1 MNVTQ
6 ERNRQISLFEGERLN
21 LKGAI
26 ELSIASLGQYAD
38 RYAHWAIAYSGGK
51 DSSATATFVA
61 WALRTGQ
68 VKRPQSIKVLY
79 ADTRQELPPLQSTAV
94 RLLRRF
100 ESEGIETQMVLP
112 EMDSRFYVYMLGY
125 GVPPPSNRFRW
136 CTSKLKVEP
145 MMAALQARYKAS
157 GERLLSITGVR
168 LGESAARDQR
178 IAVSCSKD
186 SGECGQGW
194 FHIASG
200 EAIAD
205 TLAPL
210 VHWRLCHIYDWL
222 YFEQPRHGYEEVV
235 GIADV
240 YGDGDV
246 RTGCIGCPLTSR
258 DKALEALVQREE
270 WGYLSPLLELKPMF
284 REMKKARNRK
294 RKAEPEALKGGGY
307 SQSGQ
312 RMGPLTMEAR
322 ARFLDTVLNIQAR
335 CNAEADGQP
344 KIDLINAEELARIN
358 EMWALD
364 MWPRKWSADDINAD
378 VPLDDIRVLGGDL
391 IVQPLMV

>member
-1 MNVTQ
+1 VTF
-6 ERNRQISLFEGERLN
+6 L
-21 LKGAI
+21 
-26 ELSIASLGQYAD
+26 
-38 RYAHWAIAYSGGK
+38 
-51 DSSATATFVA
+51 A

-68 VKRPQSIKVLY
+68 VARPMSLKVLY
-79 ADTRQELPPLQSTAV
+79 ADTRQELPPLQATAV
-94 RLLRRF
+94 KLLQRLER
-100 ESEGIETQMVLP
+100 EGIETQMVLP
-112 EMDSRFYVYMLGY
+112 EMDDRFYVYMLGY

-136 CTSKLKVEP
+136 CTPKLKVEP
-145 MMAALQARYKAS
+145 MMRALQARYESA

-194 FHIASG
+194 FHVASG

-210 VHWRLCHIYDWL
+210 VHWRLCHVYDWL
-222 YFEQPRHGYEEVV
+222 YFEQPRHGYDEVI

-246 RTGCIGCPLTSR
+246 RTGCIGCPLASR
-258 DKALEALVQREE
+258 DNALEALVKRPE

-307 SQSGQ
+307 AKNGQ
-312 RMGPLTMEAR
+312 RMGPLTMAAR
-322 ARFLDTVLNIQAR
+322 GEFFEQVLEIQGR
-335 CNAEADGQP
+335 CNAGRGNQP
-344 KIDLINAEELARIN
+344 VIDLINEAEQGRIR
-358 EMWALD
+358 EMWAGD
-364 MWPRKWSADDINAD
+364 MWPRKWSADDIDAD
-378 VPLDDIRVLGGDL
+378 VPIADIRALGNEL
-391 IVQPLMV
+391 IYQPLMV

>member
-1 MNVTQ
+1 MTTK
-6 ERNRQISLFEGERLN
+6 RQMSLFEGERLN

-26 ELSIASLGQYAD
+26 QLSLDSLRAYAD
-38 RYAHWAIAYSGGK
+38 RYEHWAIAYSGGK

-61 WALRTGQ
+61 WALREGL
-68 VKRPQSIKVLY
+68 VARPKSIKVLY
-79 ADTRQELPPLQSTAV
+79 ADTRQELPPLQATAV
-94 RLLRRF
+94 RLLRRL

-112 EMDSRFYVYMLGY
+112 EMDNRFYVYMLGY

-136 CTSKLKVEP
+136 CTPKLKVEP
-145 MMAALQARYKAS
+145 MMAALQSRYESA

-168 LGESAARDQR
+168 MGESAARDQR
-178 IAVSCSKD
+178 IALSCSKD

-210 VHWRLCHIYDWL
+210 VHWRLCHVYDWL
-222 YFEQPRHGYEEVV
+222 YFEQPRHGYEEVI

-246 RTGCIGCPLTSR
+246 RTGCIGCPLASR
-258 DKALEALVQREE
+258 DNALEALVKRDD
-270 WGYLSPLLELKPMF
+270 WAYLSPLLELKPMF

-294 RKAEPEALKGGGY
+294 RKASPEQLKGGGY
-307 SQSGQ
+307 AKNGQ

-322 ARFLDTVLNIQAR
+322 ESFLGQVLDIQGR
-335 CNAEADGQP
+335 CNAGRGDQP
-344 KIDLINAEELARIN
+344 EIDLINAEEEARIR
-358 EMWALD
+358 EMWVLD
-364 MWPRKWSADDINAD
+364 MWPRKWSADDIDAD
-378 VPLDDIRVLGGDL
+378 VPLDAIRALGNEL